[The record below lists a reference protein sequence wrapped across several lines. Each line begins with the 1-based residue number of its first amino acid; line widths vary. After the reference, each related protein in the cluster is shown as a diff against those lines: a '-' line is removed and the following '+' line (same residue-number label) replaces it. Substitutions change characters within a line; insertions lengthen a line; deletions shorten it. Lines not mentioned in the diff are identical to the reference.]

1 MGSEKW
7 EVRNGKWEMRSEKWE
22 EIKKWEFRPKN
33 LPSIITK
40 LSANICV
47 KSFSELFPAD
57 WIFFLRWSAWTF
69 KRNGKWKVKSEK
81 WRLGIG
87 EWRMGNRGE
96 KFFARTLS
104 LRALAAIIC
113 HEDEK
118 KRSWFCNGQNYRNS
132 PCIVFDY
139 FHKEFIGK
147 SINHRIGKLYNTLCI
162 ICWFLGLC
170 PKPHLLFCLDIKK

>member
-1 MGSEKW
+1 MICVNFQEKW
-7 EVRNGKWEMRSEKWE
+7 EV
-22 EIKKWEFRPKN
+22 
-33 LPSIITK
+33 
-40 LSANICV
+40 
-47 KSFSELFPAD
+47 
-57 WIFFLRWSAWTF
+57 
-69 KRNGKWKVKSEK
+69 KSE
-81 WRLGIG
+81 RLKMEVG

-147 SINHRIGKLYNTLCI
+147 SLNHRIGH
-162 ICWFLGLC
+162 F
-170 PKPHLLFCLDIKK
+170 